1 MSRSQQ
7 NNPLFTRRPTPQQ
20 VTAYREAGL
29 FRRLLE
35 KYPEW
40 GEEQGYLTKKERKG
54 ILSRL
59 FGGRSKSSDVVIDE
73 ERFVEGIR
81 RAKTADAEA
90 VRRYASG
97 GRPQTARPT
106 TRAGSPKVSVSA
118 SPSSQ
123 ESGLMGLT
131 VPARP
136 SPQEKLLGKLT
147 VSRKSPETTSEVA
160 SVIAENVSGQD
171 ISEAL
176 DSKAV
181 QAEAARDIAAQDY
194 LDKSKDSPA
203 PDSMT
208 EPAEVTSDVAAK
220 AGEGSSKENEPA
232 KSPASNRDTKPKK
245 TDSKLDELKRRV
257 NAKLKKKGQWWTLYT
272 IGTSGAPRVLGVLT
286 NVKGKFY
293 GAQYRNVVSLW
304 MQERNIGTDKTG
316 ELVGK
321 PQLVGGNSK
330 LARAKWRSPE
340 GIFDLTLMR
349 WGYIRDEYAKS
360 EDVKAV
366 VDELLQYT
374 SANPRNFLVNSWAL
388 LGKYEMAGKRKQTQ
402 SGSAGPEILRG
413 SSTGTKDL
421 ISDEAKEIVAITE
434 ARQGAPEREAV
445 ASEGGREIKIATP
458 TTAYAGGV
466 KATPVGRLRER
477 EGARPQQADV
487 EQVTETVSRAVGQD
501 AVSVEELEESVAD
514 LNEKLSGS
522 RSKRKGR
529 RRKRID
535 DRPQEA
541 DAGKVEGALMIAE
554 PARDKLGEELRQ
566 MSDKELVEAF
576 EKGPLPQSEERVR
589 DIIDVTF
596 EETGIP
602 LTEEQ
607 AAGLQERAA
616 RARQMRSEIESR
628 PHLAPRLRQWLEGE
642 VLEAV
647 GARDNPR
654 RRKSGK
660 MRGRR

>member
-1 MSRSQQ
+1 MSRSPQ

-59 FGGRSKSSDVVIDE
+59 FGGRSKSSDVAIDE

-97 GRPQTARPT
+97 VRPQTDRPT
-106 TRAGSPKVSVSA
+106 TRAGSRKVRVSA

-123 ESGLMGLT
+123 DRGLASLT
-131 VPARP
+131 VPPRP
-136 SPQEKLLGKLT
+136 SPQAGLLSKLT
-147 VSRKSPETTSEVA
+147 VSRKSPETASEVA

-176 DSKAV
+176 DSEAM

-203 PDSMT
+203 PDSLT
-208 EPAEVTSDVAAK
+208 GPAKVAGDVAAK

-232 KSPASNRDTKPKK
+232 KSPASNKDTKPKK
-245 TDSKLDELKRRV
+245 ADSKLDELKRRV
-257 NAKLKKKGQWWTLYT
+257 NSKLRKKGQWWALYT
-272 IGTSGAPRVLGVLT
+272 IGTSGVPRVLGVFT
-286 NVKGKFY
+286 NVHGKFY
-293 GAQYRNVVSLW
+293 GARYGNVVSLW
-304 MQERNIGTDKTG
+304 MNERAIASNKTG
-316 ELVGK
+316 ELVGRPK
-321 PQLVGGNSK
+321 LVGGDSK
-330 LARAKWRSPE
+330 LAQVKWRSPE
-340 GIFDLTLMR
+340 GSFDLTLMR

-360 EDVKAV
+360 EDVKEV
-366 VDELLQYT
+366 VDALLRYT
-374 SANPRNFLVNSWAL
+374 SANPRNFLTNSWAL
-388 LGKYEMAGKRKQTQ
+388 LGKYNMAGKGKQTQ
-402 SGSAGPEILRG
+402 SDSAGPEMLRG
-413 SSTGTKDL
+413 SSTETKDL

-434 ARQGAPEREAV
+434 AREGAPKPMGSDTVFGEQPAQVDV
-445 ASEGGREIKIATP
+445 ATRI
-458 TTAYAGGV
+458 
-466 KATPVGRLRER
+466 
-477 EGARPQQADV
+477 GADLDIGDV

-501 AVSVEELEESVAD
+501 AVSAEELEESVAD

-522 RSKRKGR
+522 RGTRKGR

-541 DAGKVEGALMIAE
+541 DAGKMEDARRIAGA
-554 PARDKLGEELRQ
+554 
-566 MSDKELVEAF
+566 
-576 EKGPLPQSEERVR
+576 
-589 DIIDVTF
+589 
-596 EETGIP
+596 
-602 LTEEQ
+602 
-607 AAGLQERAA
+607 
-616 RARQMRSEIESR
+616 
-628 PHLAPRLRQWLEGE
+628 
-642 VLEAV
+642 
-647 GARDNPR
+647 ARDNPR

-660 MRGRR
+660 MRRRR

>member
-1 MSRSQQ
+1 MSRSPH

-59 FGGRSKSSDVVIDE
+59 FGGRSKSSDVAIDE

-97 GRPQTARPT
+97 VRPQTDRPT
-106 TRAGSPKVSVSA
+106 TRAGSRKVRVSA

-123 ESGLMGLT
+123 DRGLASLT
-131 VPARP
+131 VPPRP
-136 SPQEKLLGKLT
+136 SPQAGLLSKLT

-176 DSKAV
+176 GSEAM

-203 PDSMT
+203 PDSLT
-208 EPAEVTSDVAAK
+208 EPAKVAGDVAVK
-220 AGEGSSKENEPA
+220 AGEGSSKKNEPA
-232 KSPASNRDTKPKK
+232 KSPASNKETKPKK
-245 TDSKLDELKRRV
+245 ADSKLDELKRRV
-257 NAKLKKKGQWWTLYT
+257 NSKLKKKGQWWALYT
-272 IGTSGAPRVLGVLT
+272 IGKKGTPAILGVLT
-286 NVKGKFY
+286 NVTGKFY
-293 GAQYRNVVSLW
+293 GDRYRNIVALL
-304 MQERNIGTDKTG
+304 MRELGKTG
-316 ELVGK
+316 ELVGNPK
-321 PQLVGGNSK
+321 LVGGNSK

-340 GIFDLTLMR
+340 GAFDLTLMR

-366 VDELLQYT
+366 VDALLRYT
-374 SANPRNFLVNSWAL
+374 SAEPKFLVNSFAL
-388 LGKYEMAGKRKQTQ
+388 LNKYGLMGKGKQAR
-402 SGSAGPEILRG
+402 SGSAEPEMLRG
-413 SSTGTKDL
+413 SSAETKGL
-421 ISDEAKEIVAITE
+421 ISDEAKEIVALTE
-434 ARQGAPEREAV
+434 ARRGAPESMG
-445 ASEGGREIKIATP
+445 SETVFGDQPAQADIVTGR
-458 TTAYAGGV
+458 GSGV
-466 KATPVGRLRER
+466 DLG
-477 EGARPQQADV
+477 DV

-501 AVSVEELEESVAD
+501 AVSAEELEESVAD

-522 RSKRKGR
+522 RGTRKGR

-541 DAGKVEGALMIAE
+541 DAGKMEDARRIAGA
-554 PARDKLGEELRQ
+554 
-566 MSDKELVEAF
+566 
-576 EKGPLPQSEERVR
+576 
-589 DIIDVTF
+589 
-596 EETGIP
+596 
-602 LTEEQ
+602 
-607 AAGLQERAA
+607 
-616 RARQMRSEIESR
+616 
-628 PHLAPRLRQWLEGE
+628 
-642 VLEAV
+642 
-647 GARDNPR
+647 ARDNPR

-660 MRGRR
+660 MRRRR